1 MCLELSLLLEF
12 LVVIVLLL
20 FLLLCDIGF
29 LVIIE
34 LLLIERL

>member
-1 MCLELSLLLEF
+1 MCLELGLLLEF